1 MSTLVVGL
9 SYRTAPLSL
18 LERASLDADSA
29 RALEEGLRRS
39 DHVAESVVLSTCNR
53 LEVYAEVSKFHGGV
67 VEIGERLAAVT
78 GVPLAELT
86 DHLYVHYEVA
96 AVAHLFTVSCGL
108 DSMAVGEQQILGQ
121 VRTALRE
128 GQDAGSVGRGLGP
141 LLQQALRVGK
151 RAHAETG
158 LDHAG
163 GSLVEAGLAQAV
175 QVLGEL
181 SGVRALVLGAGAM
194 SGLSVATLGRAGVG
208 DLAVANRTADR
219 AQRLAD
225 SVGGRAVSLDG
236 LAAALADADLVLS
249 CTGALGHLVT
259 AVDAKSALEARSG
272 RPQVYLDLALPRDI
286 DPEVAALDGA
296 TVIDLEW
303 LGRVLAGQPIG
314 ADLAEVR
321 SLIAA
326 EVSGYLA
333 TQQAESV
340 APTVVALRAHARS
353 VVDAEIERLR
363 GRLGPEIDDR
373 TLGELEQ
380 TVHRVVEKLLHT
392 PTVRVKE
399 LASEPGAG
407 SYAEALRELFG
418 LDLGRVA
425 AVSSPADRSPADRG
439 GVS

>member
-18 LERASLDADSA
+18 LERAALDADAA

-67 VEIGERLAAVT
+67 VEIGERLAAIT

-128 GQDAGSVGRGLGP
+128 GQDAGSVGRSLGP

-151 RAHAETG
+151 RAHTETG
-158 LDHAG
+158 LDRAG
-163 GSLVEAGLAQAV
+163 GSLVDAGLARAAQM
-175 QVLGEL
+175 LGAL
-181 SGVRALVLGAGAM
+181 PDVRALVLGAGAM

-208 DLAVANRTADR
+208 DLAVANRTAER
-219 AQRLAD
+219 ARRLAE
-225 SVGGRAVSLDG
+225 SVGGRVVPLEG

-249 CTGALGHLVT
+249 CTGALGYLIT
-259 AVDAKSALEARSG
+259 AADAKAALAARSG

-286 DPEVAALDGA
+286 DPEVGDLDGA
-296 TVIDLEW
+296 TVVDLEGV
-303 LGRVLAGQPIG
+303 GRVLAAQPSG

-326 EVSGYLA
+326 EVTGYLA

-353 VVDAEIERLR
+353 VVDAELERLR
-363 GRLGPEIDDR
+363 GRLGSEIDGR

-425 AVSSPADRSPADRG
+425 AVSAVTDTRSGA
-439 GVS
+439 

>member
-1 MSTLVVGL
+1 VSTLVVGL
-9 SYRTAPLSL
+9 SYRTAALSL
-18 LERASLDADSA
+18 LERAALGPDAA
-29 RALEEGLRRS
+29 RTLEDGLRRS

-53 LEVYAEVSKFHGGV
+53 LEVYAEVSRFHAGV
-67 VEIGERLAAVT
+67 VEIGERLAAAT

-128 GQDAGSVGRGLGP
+128 GQDAGSVGRSLGP

-151 RAHAETG
+151 QAHSETG
-158 LDHAG
+158 LDRAG
-163 GSLVEAGLAQAV
+163 GSLVEAGLAEAAT
-175 QVLGEL
+175 VLGAL
-181 SGVRALVLGAGAM
+181 SDVRALVLGAGAM
-194 SGLSVATLGRAGVG
+194 SGLAVATLGRAGVG
-208 DLAVANRTADR
+208 DLAVANRTLDR
-219 AQRLAD
+219 AQRLAE
-225 SVGGRAVSLDG
+225 SAGGRVVRLER
-236 LAAALADADLVLS
+236 LAEALAEADLVLS
-249 CTGALGHLVT
+249 CTGALGHLVA
-259 AVDAKSALEARSG
+259 AVDAKAALEARDG

-296 TVIDLEW
+296 TLIDLER

-353 VVDAEIERLR
+353 VVDCEVELLR
-363 GRLGPEIDDR
+363 GRLGAAVDER
-373 TLGELEQ
+373 VLGELEQ

-425 AVSSPADRSPADRG
+425 AVSAVGDPAGAS
-439 GVS
+439 